1 MPAGSFGATTLL
13 TNLANHVQPLIRYDL
28 GDQVAV
34 HAEPCACGSPLP
46 VIEVRGRSDDMLRI
60 AARSGGTLHVLPLAL
75 STVIEEGAG
84 LYDFQLV
91 QEGPSELSLS
101 TAEHG
106 ADATCSL
113 QRARSVLAAFLYEQG
128 AASLHIHCHSGRA
141 PHIGRSGKRQRVID
155 AARS

>member
-28 GDQVAV
+28 GDQVAL

-46 VIEVRGRSDDMLRI
+46 VIEVRGRSDDTLRI
-60 AARSGGTLHVLPLAL
+60 RARAGDTLGVLALAL

-101 TAEHG
+101 TAAHG
-106 ADATCSL
+106 ADATRSL
-113 QRARSVLAAFLYEQG
+113 QKARSALAAFLHDQG
-128 AASLHIHCHSGRA
+128 AANVRIHCYSGRA
-141 PHIGRSGKRQRVID
+141 PRVERSGKRQRVID
-155 AARS
+155 TRRL